1 MWESLLGKIGLD
13 ALKAGIKAAKK
24 EVSKKE
30 YTELI
35 SEAIRELLK
44 LHPNITAAEAK
55 LLAAEALSLPDSA
68 DMLAAREILGTVK
81 DGRKRI
87 AKKKVKKRARKIPKK
102 KAKKKAKIVA
112 KKKVKKKIKRVAK
125 KKAKRSAKKRA
136 MQKARK

>member
-44 LHPNITAAEAK
+44 LHPNISGAEAK
-55 LLAAEALSLPDSA
+55 LIAAEALDLPDSA
-68 DMLAAREILGTVK
+68 DMLAARNILGTVK
-81 DGRKRI
+81 RGRKRKV
-87 AKKKVKKRARKIPKK
+87 KKKVKKRAKK
-102 KAKKKAKIVA
+102 
-112 KKKVKKKIKRVAK
+112 VAK
-125 KKAKRSAKKRA
+125 KKAKKVAKKGVKKKVRRTAKKKAKKSAKRHAK
-136 MQKARK
+136 KKSRK